1 MSEQNQ
7 GYATPLTKDDL
18 EGLEQDPEEW
28 VNAEEQENQQWGYE
42 LRPCS
47 ERVLVQISNQ
57 YPEYVTPLLKTTFAE
72 VADKPAVP
80 IGIAN
85 KEALHCAVGRC
96 CQKLKGEIPFED
108 WVNRISTVEVQLP
121 IC

>member
-1 MSEQNQ
+1 MLTANFIDN
-7 GYATPLTKDDL
+7 AVKIIVTRLLPLTKDDL

-47 ERVLVQISNQ
+47 ERVLLQISNQ

-72 VADKPAVP
+72 VA
-80 IGIAN
+80 GGCTN
-85 KEALHCAVGRC
+85 FLHKSNNSQAFHR
-96 CQKLKGEIPFED
+96 
-108 WVNRISTVEVQLP
+108 
-121 IC
+121 